1 MQDSYSFY
9 DAEPNEPEW
18 WIDGVQR
25 FRYLSLNA
33 EPIASIN
40 AKTPQGDP
48 MIAYAEIHKAMSL
61 DSSTYL
67 HWLQHKASSLGI
79 SFLRTSLPC
88 TKGLSH
94 LLTSTQIFL
103 KTTGCTNAD
112 IFINA
117 TGLAAGKICNDDKV
131 LPIKGQTVLVKGE
144 AVATRTRVGENYIA
158 YCIPRPGTGTSILGG
173 TKEVGV
179 WDTTVDPKITQII
192 LSRLHD
198 LAPELRT
205 LGDGG
210 FEVISV
216 QCGLRPGREG
226 GARVEMEEVE
236 GNCVV
241 HSYGHGAAG
250 FQNSIGSAR
259 EVLRLIEEHLGARK
273 DGVSGK
279 L

>member
-9 DAEPNEPEW
+9 DANPSEPEW
-18 WIDGVQR
+18 WIDEVQQ
-25 FRYLSLNA
+25 FRHLFVDA

-40 AKTPQGDP
+40 AKPPHGEPT
-48 MIAYAEIHKAMSL
+48 ITYADVHKAMSL

-67 HWLQHKASSLGI
+67 YWLQYKASSLGI
-79 SFLRTSLPC
+79 SFIRTSLPC

-103 KTTGCTNAD
+103 NNAGHARAD

-117 TGLAAGKICNDDKV
+117 TGLAAGKMCNDDKI
-131 LPIKGQTVLVKGE
+131 LSIKGQTVLVKGK
-144 AVATRTRVGENYIA
+144 ALAIRTRVGENYIA
-158 YCIPRPGTGTSILGG
+158 YCIPRPGTGTTILGG

-179 WDTTVDPKITQII
+179 WDTTVDPKITQVI
-192 LSRLHD
+192 LDRAHD
-198 LAPELRT
+198 LSPELRT
-205 LGDGG
+205 SGDGG

-226 GARVEMEEVE
+226 GARVEMEEV
-236 GNCVV
+236 GGSCVV

-259 EVLRLIEEHLGARK
+259 EVVRLIEERSGAMK
-273 DGVSGK
+273 GGLSCK